1 MGDPLKKNK
10 ILNDRSPQIFIILPT
25 FNRSKITNIFADCL
39 LKQKFKN
46 YHLILVDDGSTDDT
60 VKSIKGKLKN
70 ITVIV
75 GDGNLWWAGAVQK
88 GINWLKQN
96 IDDLSKIVLIANDD
110 ISFDENYLKNAMKI
124 VNKKNINL
132 VSSYENKKKINPF
145 FCFNNKNGKFISENQ
160 KNYNPNCFAMNA
172 VFFKLSHLMDIG
184 NFHVR
189 SLPHYLAD
197 IEYSYRAMK
206 KGYKFIQDDSVK
218 VKWDMETTGIHE
230 TKDLT
235 FKSFIKIVFSKKY
248 SSNPISWTVF
258 YFYTIKKRY
267 LFNVAIYF
275 WLKFIIKF
283 FYKSITSFKNY
294 VLLKKKF

>member
-1 MGDPLKKNK
+1 MGDLLKKNK
-10 ILNDRSPQIFIILPT
+10 ILNDKSPQIFIILPT

-39 LKQKFKN
+39 LEQKFKN
-46 YHLILVDDGSTDDT
+46 YHLILVDDGSNDDT
-60 VKSIKGKLKN
+60 VKSIKGKIKN

-88 GINWLKQN
+88 GINWLKLN
-96 IDDLSKIVLIANDD
+96 IKDLSKIVLIANDD
-110 ISFDENYLKNAMKI
+110 ISFNENYLENAMKI

-145 FCFNNKNGKFISENQ
+145 FCLNNKNGKFISENQ

-172 VFFKLSHLMDIG
+172 VFFKLSYLMEIG

-206 KGYKFIQDDSVK
+206 MGYKFIQDDSVK

-235 FKSFIKIVFSKKY
+235 FKSFIKVVFSKKY

-267 LFNVAIYF
+267 LFNVVIYF

-283 FYKSITSFKNY
+283 FYKLITSFKN
-294 VLLKKKF
+294 